1 MRTAYLGMTV
11 LVALMAA
18 FSGLGKIRR
27 DPRQVKVI
35 HRTVGV
41 PLEYFP
47 LLAVCEFAG
56 ALGLLAGMWRA
67 ETRSRGGN
75 RPGALLRG
83 GHRLAS
89 ACRRLQRRWVCRLHV
104 GARGGSTHPSRS
116 DDVNAASPGSPGSRL
131 HLEIAHRQGS

>member
-1 MRTAYLGMTV
+1 MRTVYLGMTV

-56 ALGLLAGMWRA
+56 ALGLLAGMWRPKLGVA
-67 ETRSRGGN
+67 AAIG
-75 RPGALLRG
+75 LVLYF
-83 GHRLAS
+83 
-89 ACRRLQRRWVCRLHV
+89 V
-104 GARGGSTHPSRS
+104 GAIVSHLRVGDFKGVGSA
-116 DDVNAASPGSPGSRL
+116 VFMLVLAAGVLILRVL
-131 HLEIAHRQGS
+131 TM